1 MNDTTLETHP
11 TVNACPWCGKE
22 IAQGGRGRPRKFCSR
37 ACSNKY
43 WYRASRAT
51 APQCNEPGCD
61 KPVQARGMCGPHYS
75 TWHRTEGGKE
85 RTYTCAGCGIEY
97 TTRRKQQRE
106 KGFCTRD
113 CQQLWMRTDE
123 ATQARKLQGYLEHV
137 EKLPPTIRECATCN
151 TEYDYRA
158 RPGEYCSP
166 GCSSEG
172 RRRKGRARRSYL
184 RKAYEANDYKGILK
198 AIEKRVSITK
208 NGCWEWN
215 RLDSDGYARVTI
227 GDKNIALHRLVLES
241 KHEAP
246 LGSQAAHHIC
256 ANTKC
261 VNPEHLQ
268 PVTHRD
274 NVAEMLA
281 RHSYLNR
288 IAELEEVIK
297 EIAPNHEVLDRV
309 PIQ

>member
-1 MNDTTLETHP
+1 MNNTTLETHP
-11 TVNACPWCGKE
+11 TVNACLWCGKDKGTR
-22 IAQGGRGRPRKFCSR
+22 AKYCSR
-37 ACSNKY
+37 ACSQKY
-43 WYRASRAT
+43 GHQARKST
-51 APQCNEPGCD
+51 APRCNEPGCS
-61 KPVQARGMCGPHYS
+61 KPVQARGMCGPHYGE
-75 TWHRTEGGKE
+75 WHRTEGGRE
-85 RTYTCAGCGIEY
+85 RTYTCIGCGKEH
-97 TTRRKQQRE
+97 TTRRKP
-106 KGFCTRD
+106 KGDGRFCTRD
-113 CQQLWMRTDE
+113 CQRAHIARDE
-123 ATQARKLQGYLEHV
+123 QSAAKREQTKIGMGLVHPIES
-137 EKLPPTIRECATCN
+137 RECAHCKGEFMGRAN
-151 TEYDYRA
+151 GSKYCSTECS
-158 RPGEYCSP
+158 GEYM
-166 GCSSEG
+166 
-172 RRRKGRARRSYL
+172 RKLALDRRSPL
-184 RKAYEANDYKGILK
+184 RKAYEANDHKGMLK

-208 NGCWEWN
+208 DGCWEWN

-227 GDKNIALHRLVLES
+227 GDKNIALHRLVLEA

>member
-1 MNDTTLETHP
+1 MNNTTLETHP
-11 TVNACPWCGKE
+11 TVNACLWCGKDKGTR
-22 IAQGGRGRPRKFCSR
+22 AKYCSR
-37 ACSNKY
+37 ACGQKY
-43 WYRASRAT
+43 GHQARKST
-51 APQCNEPGCD
+51 APRCNEPGCN
-61 KPVQARGMCGPHYS
+61 KPVQARGMCGSHYGQ
-75 TWHRTEGGKE
+75 WHRTEGGKE
-85 RTYTCAGCGIEY
+85 RTYTCTECGNEY
-97 TTRRKQQRE
+97 ISRRKSRSDRR
-106 KGFCTRD
+106 FCTTA
-113 CQQLWMRTDE
+113 CQLAHIVSDE
-123 ATQARKLQGYLEHV
+123 QAAAKREQTKIGMGLVHPIES
-137 EKLPPTIRECATCN
+137 RECAHCKG
-151 TEYDYRA
+151 EFMGRA
-158 RPGEYCSP
+158 NGSKYCSNECSGEYM
-166 GCSSEG
+166 
-172 RRRKGRARRSYL
+172 RKLALDRRSPL
-184 RKAYEANDYKGILK
+184 RKAYEANDHKGMLK
-198 AIEKRVSITK
+198 AIKKRVSITK

-227 GDKNIALHRLVLES
+227 GDKNIALHRLVLEA

-297 EIAPNHEVLDRV
+297 EIAPNHEVLNRV